1 MLRKSAEELWL
12 AEIQSTLSFHS
23 LPGCR
28 KHAVIDNKLLAFL
41 HLFGGVPRIPAGLCW
56 LCNRKVH
63 RSGKQSFF
71 LGRVCF
77 LKSRYQRRREA
88 EDSCMR
94 RLWYLRL
101 CHVCLHVLAECHARV
116 SSYSPINESFPHVK
130 CILLSQLPE
139 YPQPLDI

>member
-12 AEIQSTLSFHS
+12 AEIQSTLSCHS
-23 LPGCR
+23 LPAFR

-41 HLFGGVPRIPAGLCW
+41 HIFGGVPRIPAGLYW

-63 RSGKQSFF
+63 CSGKQWFF
-71 LGRVCF
+71 PGRVCF
-77 LKSRYQRRREA
+77 LKSHYQRRREV
-88 EDSCMR
+88 EDSCIR
-94 RLWYLRL
+94 RYLRL
-101 CHVCLHVLAECHARV
+101 CHVCLHVLAECQARV